1 MTQHKVIAED
11 SLSAMDEI
19 SRVLGKDAVI
29 LDTKK
34 INGKIEIIGSNNI
47 EDVASSNAKRKS
59 LNKKSNFTHLFSNH
73 SLEQSI
79 TNKKLNSV
87 SENISNIE
95 PLNSNISEVQT
106 NNYVDI
112 NTFNNFTN
120 KIENLL
126 KTMIISDM
134 DDFNSGNHSSMT
146 INLLKKGYS
155 KNIISEFK
163 NIIDKEVDLDPELV
177 FYQCLAKKLVLPSEQ
192 NVLNANIIFING
204 SSGSGKTTLSSKIAS
219 HILDNKFI
227 GNERHKLSI
236 IDFAPKS
243 SNHSELINF
252 GRLLNLNV
260 SSISTLEEIKKFI
273 EANKNDRKLIIDV
286 SQENKHIEGY
296 TEYLKELCM
305 NEKFVNILALQ
316 SGNNKLSM
324 KSQIDFYKESDPI
337 IGLTKL
343 DESYVGPE
351 ELSILGE
358 LNCKIGM
365 LSGSRSIIGSLAFA
379 KKEVLA
385 QYMKDMSI

>member
-286 SQENKHIEGY
+286 SQENKNIEGY

>member
-47 EDVASSNAKRKS
+47 EDIASSNTKRKS

-87 SENISNIE
+87 SETISNIK
-95 PLNSNISEVQT
+95 PINSNVSEVET

-126 KTMIISDM
+126 KNMIISDM
-134 DDFNSGNHSSMT
+134 DDFNSGDHSSMT

-177 FYQCLAKKLVLPSEQ
+177 FYHCLAKKLVLPSEQ
-192 NVLNANIIFING
+192 NILNANIIFING

-219 HILDNKFI
+219 HILDNKFV

-243 SNHSELINF
+243 SNHSELMNF

-260 SSISTLEEIKKFI
+260 SSISTLDEIKKFI

-296 TEYLKELCM
+296 TEYLKELCT
-305 NEKFVNILALQ
+305 NEKFLNILALQ

-324 KSQIDFYKESDPI
+324 KSQIEFYKESDPI

-358 LNCKIGM
+358 LNCKIGI

>member
-29 LDTKK
+29 LHTKK
-34 INGKIEIIGSNNI
+34 INGKIEIVGSNSI
-47 EDVASSNAKRKS
+47 EDIASSNTKRKS

-87 SENISNIE
+87 SETISNIK
-95 PLNSNISEVQT
+95 PINSNVSEVET

-126 KTMIISDM
+126 KNMIISDM
-134 DDFNSGNHSSMT
+134 DDFNSGDHSSMT

-177 FYQCLAKKLVLPSEQ
+177 FYHCLAKKLVLPSEQ
-192 NVLNANIIFING
+192 NILNANIIFING

-219 HILDNKFI
+219 HILDNKFV

-243 SNHSELINF
+243 SNHSELMNF

-260 SSISTLEEIKKFI
+260 SSISTLDEIKKFI

-296 TEYLKELCM
+296 TEYLKELCT
-305 NEKFVNILALQ
+305 NEKFLNILALQ

-324 KSQIDFYKESDPI
+324 KSQIEFYKESDPI

-358 LNCKIGM
+358 LNCKIGI

>member
-95 PLNSNISEVQT
+95 TLNSNISEVQT

-163 NIIDKEVDLDPELV
+163 NIIDKEIDLDPELV

>member
-87 SENISNIE
+87 SETISNIE
-95 PLNSNISEVQT
+95 PISSNISEVQT

-126 KTMIISDM
+126 KNMIISDM
-134 DDFNSGNHSSMT
+134 DDFNTGSHSSMT

-163 NIIDKEVDLDPELV
+163 NIINKEVDLDPELV

-192 NVLNANIIFING
+192 NVLNSNIIFING

-296 TEYLKELCM
+296 TEYLRELCM

>member
-47 EDVASSNAKRKS
+47 EDIASSNAKRKS

-87 SENISNIE
+87 SETISNIE
-95 PLNSNISEVQT
+95 PISSNISEVQT

-126 KTMIISDM
+126 KNMIISDM
-134 DDFNSGNHSSMT
+134 DDFNTGSHSSMT

-163 NIIDKEVDLDPELV
+163 NIINKEVDLDPELV

-192 NVLNANIIFING
+192 NVLNSNIIFING

-296 TEYLKELCM
+296 TEYLRELCM

>member
-1 MTQHKVIAED
+1 
-11 SLSAMDEI
+11 
-19 SRVLGKDAVI
+19 
-29 LDTKK
+29 
-34 INGKIEIIGSNNI
+34 
-47 EDVASSNAKRKS
+47 
-59 LNKKSNFTHLFSNH
+59 
-73 SLEQSI
+73 
-79 TNKKLNSV
+79 
-87 SENISNIE
+87 
-95 PLNSNISEVQT
+95 
-106 NNYVDI
+106 
-112 NTFNNFTN
+112 
-120 KIENLL
+120 
-126 KTMIISDM
+126 MIISDM
-134 DDFNSGNHSSMT
+134 DDFNSGDHSSMT

-177 FYQCLAKKLVLPSEQ
+177 FYHCLAKKLVLPSEQ
-192 NVLNANIIFING
+192 NILNANIIFING

-219 HILDNKFI
+219 HILDNKFV

-243 SNHSELINF
+243 SNHSELMNF

-260 SSISTLEEIKKFI
+260 SSISTLDEIKKFI

-296 TEYLKELCM
+296 TEYLKELCA
-305 NEKFVNILALQ
+305 NEKFLNILALQ

-324 KSQIDFYKESDPI
+324 KSQIEFYKESDPI

-358 LNCKIGM
+358 LNCKIGI